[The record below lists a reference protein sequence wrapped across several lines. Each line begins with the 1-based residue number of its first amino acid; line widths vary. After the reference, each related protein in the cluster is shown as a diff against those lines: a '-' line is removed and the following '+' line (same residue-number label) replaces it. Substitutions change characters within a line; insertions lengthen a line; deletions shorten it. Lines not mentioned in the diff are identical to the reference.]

1 MTITRLFLVRLF
13 ISRKAEL
20 RSSNI
25 LEFVADA
32 LDDCI
37 AYVRAVRPEELRHL
51 ALLNVALDVVCSR
64 SPSPSGDV
72 PGVDAQKLRNNRG
85 SSRLQVEEARGP
97 GVRVIQYQLVSSNPV
112 RDSRTGWGE
121 LVFITA

>member
-1 MTITRLFLVRLF
+1 MTITWVFLVRLF
-13 ISRKAEL
+13 IIRRVEL

-37 AYVRAVRPEELRHL
+37 AYVSAVRPEELRHL
-51 ALLNVALDVVCSR
+51 VLLNVAFDVVCSR

-72 PGVDAQKLRNNRG
+72 PGVDA
-85 SSRLQVEEARGP
+85 
-97 GVRVIQYQLVSSNPV
+97 
-112 RDSRTGWGE
+112 
-121 LVFITA
+121 